1 MPFSGAGKVVKCWT
15 DEGDCN
21 WQSHLQY
28 KKVINAKN
36 CTKKKKPIT
45 YQKRFGLRPSS
56 VT

>member
-36 CTKKKKPIT
+36 CTKKKPIT